1 MCQRGH
7 GDEDMMGLQEDILQK
22 PKCSCTGSSRQI
34 IVDAISRQRHCSNCG
49 RSWGHR
55 EEMLSN
61 CSDGDTLQDFFAH
74 NKLDNVR
81 RASLDNI
88 RDGRMQEIAQ
98 LQQEQ
103 EAEVQEEVKE
113 VQVQEVQV
121 QNIQQAQTQDQGT
134 VQQMEVDAV

>member
-1 MCQRGH
+1 MLETCLVLHFGIDSMKLKQA
-7 GDEDMMGLQEDILQK
+7 
-22 PKCSCTGSSRQI
+22 I
-34 IVDAISRQRHCSNCG
+34 IVRTDLRMCRSSGSCCG
-49 RSWGHR
+49 RSR
-55 EEMLSN
+55 
-61 CSDGDTLQDFFAH
+61 DTLQDFFAH
-74 NKLDNVR
+74 NKLDNIR

-103 EAEVQEEVKE
+103 EAQVQEEVKE

-121 QNIQQAQTQDQGT
+121 QNIQQVQTQDQGT